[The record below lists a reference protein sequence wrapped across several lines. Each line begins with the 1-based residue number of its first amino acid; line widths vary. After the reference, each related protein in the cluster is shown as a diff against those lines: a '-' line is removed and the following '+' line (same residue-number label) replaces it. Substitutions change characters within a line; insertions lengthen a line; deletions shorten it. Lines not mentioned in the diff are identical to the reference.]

1 MAEQRKP
8 HKTEAERQIEYES
21 AHLQMAAVS
30 FDALGGTEAFAIARG
45 THTGMAVALTS
56 CK

>member
-1 MAEQRKP
+1 MAERRENL
-8 HKTEAERQIEYES
+8 TRLRQNECES

-30 FDALGGTEAFAIARG
+30 FDALGGTEAFAIVRV
-45 THTGMAVALTS
+45 THAGMAVALTS